1 MWGLSKLYEI
11 AALQSFFLPV
21 RMPISCGSTCN
32 LHMII
37 HVNCW
42 SYYQMIATT
51 AAFTP
56 MINKIRILDVRE
68 SKYSE
73 LTVKRQISIKEG

>member
-1 MWGLSKLYEI
+1 
-11 AALQSFFLPV
+11 
-21 RMPISCGSTCN
+21 
-32 LHMII
+32 
-37 HVNCW
+37 
-42 SYYQMIATT
+42 MIATT